1 MRSIRYVFAILLAA
15 GMLLAQPA
23 PMGQAQQSPE
33 EMVAS
38 TIADLE
44 QNQTVRS
51 LSQAVR
57 TLQTN
62 IEVSES
68 VKSWVDALVNESTEL
83 QNTGNPAEARRR
95 LVQAIA
101 VQRELPWDE
110 KAEFAGSLL
119 MQANGVVDSSVPLYG
134 QVAQGYP
141 ATYTAPNGLQLHLSL
156 AKQGTPEDLVRDLG
170 ILAVDSRDLTEAP
183 WKFSARLDGV
193 EDGPYTLVAEVSDGD
208 SVIRRLVANI
218 VAVQDM
224 EAQRTA
230 IEERLAKLEGFESA
244 KATIRYPFDYAR
256 VVNIGGREL
265 ISDAG
270 PEDPNNRFYDF
281 SAEIKKSLALV
292 ESLEAGKDPLFRAKG
307 QTQRHYDFTES
318 GEIMPYRVYV
328 PSKYDGQ
335 TALPF
340 VVVLHGGGADEGTYF
355 MQRGTVLVDEAEKH
369 GFIVVTP
376 LGYRPGGGWGRRI
389 SAPATPAGGAPPA
402 AAAPGPT
409 GMARSPRMT
418 DLSEKDALNVIEL
431 VASEYGVDR
440 SRMYLMGNSM
450 GGGGTWN
457 LGTKYAEKWAA
468 IAPCGS
474 PSLGESF
481 FPIDQLKDMPILY
494 TQGELDNPQRAR
506 TMISFAKEHGLD
518 IPYNEI
524 VGGTHDS
531 APWDNLPNIFNFFEQ
546 HQRQ

>member
-1 MRSIRYVFAILLAA
+1 MRAIRYVFAILLA
-15 GMLLAQPA
+15 GGTLQAQPA

-33 EMVAS
+33 GVVAS
-38 TIADLE
+38 TIANLE
-44 QNQTVRS
+44 ENQTVRS

-68 VKSWVDALVNESTEL
+68 VKSWVDALVNEATEL

-119 MQANGVVDSSVPLYG
+119 IETNGVVDSSVPLYG
-134 QVAQGYP
+134 QVAQSY
-141 ATYTAPNGLQLHLSL
+141 ASTYTAPNGLQLHLSL
-156 AKQGTPEDLVRDLG
+156 ASQGTPGELVRDVG
-170 ILAVDSRDLTEAP
+170 TVELASRDLTEGP

-193 EDGPYTLVAEVSDGD
+193 ADGPYTLVAEVSDGD
-208 SVIRRLVANI
+208 SVVRRLVADI
-218 VAVQDM
+218 VAVHDM
-224 EAQRTA
+224 EAQRAA

-256 VVNIGGREL
+256 VINIGGREL

-281 SAEIKKSLALV
+281 SAEIRNSLALL
-292 ESLEAGKDPLFRAKG
+292 ESLESGKDPLFRAKG
-307 QTQRHYDFTES
+307 ETQRNYEFTEA
-318 GEIMPYRVYV
+318 GEIMPYRVFV
-328 PSKYDGQ
+328 PSKYDGE

-340 VVVLHGGGADEGTYF
+340 VVVLHGGGADESTYF
-355 MQRGTVLVDEAEKH
+355 MQRGPVLVDEAEKH

-376 LGYRPGGGWGRRI
+376 LGYRPGGGWGRRR
-389 SAPATPAGGAPPA
+389 SAPAARPGGAPPA
-402 AAAPGPT
+402 G
-409 GMARSPRMT
+409 ARNRSSRT
-418 DLSEKDALNVIEL
+418 TELSEKDALNVIEL
-431 VASEYGVDR
+431 VANEYGVDR

-450 GGGGTWN
+450 GGGGTWH
-457 LGTKYAEKWAA
+457 LGTTYAEKWAA

-474 PSLGESF
+474 PSVGENF
-481 FPIDQLKDMPILY
+481 FPIDVLREMPTLY
-494 TQGELDNPQRAR
+494 TQGELDRPERAR
-506 TMISFAKEHGLD
+506 TMISWAKEQGLD
-518 IPYNEI
+518 IPYNE
-524 VGGTHDS
+524 VKGGTHDS
-531 APWDNLPNIFNFFEQ
+531 APWDNLPNIFNFFDQ
-546 HQRQ
+546 HRRQ